1 MSLKSKFKTNAAA
14 VRDGVWFDVC
24 ENADKTKCRVRL
36 RRTGRGNP
44 LWSVAFR
51 EHTKDRDMD
60 AVTPEED
67 EVITADIFAEA
78 NVADWEHFQP
88 EDDGVELPFSTEN
101 AKQILA
107 DPDWIELMK
116 DWQSKANSLAP
127 FQSNKDAPATKREEE
142 AKN

>member
-1 MSLKSKFKTNAAA
+1 MSLKSRFKSNASA
-14 VRDGVWFDVC
+14 VRDGVWFDVI
-24 ENADKTKCRVRL
+24 ENKDGSKCRVKL
-36 RRTGRGNP
+36 RRSGRGNP

-67 EVITADIFAEA
+67 EVITANIFAEA

-88 EDDGVELPFSTEN
+88 EDDGVELPFSVDN
-101 AKQILA
+101 AKLVLA
-107 DPDWIELMK
+107 DPDWVELLK
-116 DWQSKANSLAP
+116 DWQAKAGSLAP
-127 FQSNKDAPATKREEE
+127 FQSKAGDKPTKREAE

>member
-1 MSLKSKFKTNAAA
+1 MSLKGRFKTEAAL

-24 ENADKTKCRVRL
+24 ENKDKTKCRVRL
-36 RRTGRGNP
+36 RRSGRGNP

-51 EHTKDRDMD
+51 EHTRDRDMD

-67 EVITADIFAEA
+67 EVITANIFAEA

-88 EDDGVELPFSTEN
+88 NDDGIELLFSVEN
-101 AKQILA
+101 AKLILA
-107 DPDWIELMK
+107 DPDWVSLLS
-116 DWQSKANSLAP
+116 DWQTKANSLAP
-127 FQSNKDAPATKREEE
+127 FQAKREDE

>member
-1 MSLKSKFKTNAAA
+1 MTGLKSKFKTSAAA

-24 ENADKTKCRVRL
+24 ENKDGSKCRVKL
-36 RRTGRGNP
+36 RRAGRGNP

-67 EVITADIFAEA
+67 EVITANIFAEA

-88 EDDGVELPFSTEN
+88 EDDGVELPFTTDN
-101 AKQILA
+101 VRTILS
-107 DPDWIELMK
+107 DPDWIELLK
-116 DWQSKANSLAP
+116 DWQGKANSLAP
-127 FQSNKDAPATKREEE
+127 FQEKRENE